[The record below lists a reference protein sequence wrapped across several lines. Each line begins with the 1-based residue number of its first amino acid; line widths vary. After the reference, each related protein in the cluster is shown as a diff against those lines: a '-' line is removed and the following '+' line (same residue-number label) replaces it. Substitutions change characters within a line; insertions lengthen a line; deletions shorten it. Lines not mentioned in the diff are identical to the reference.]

1 MRVAQPEPVEG
12 PPRTG
17 SIAEPAEAAVT
28 SRVDLVSTLV
38 VAAFGAFTLVFGF
51 WAIIAPV
58 SFFDNIGHFEP
69 YNRHFLHDVGAFQIG
84 LGAVALFAV
93 AWRDDAI
100 LAVLG
105 GAAAGAT
112 AHEIAHIAD
121 SGIGGRDS
129 DPYTL
134 GLIAVLLGVV
144 FAWRLRVR
152 YQAG

>member
-1 MRVAQPEPVEG
+1 MRSAHPEPVEG

-17 SIAEPAEAAVT
+17 SIAEPAEAATT

-38 VAAFGAFTLVFGF
+38 VAAFGAFTFVLGV

-84 LGAVALFAV
+84 LGAAALFAL
-93 AWRDDAI
+93 AWREDAL

-105 GAAAGAT
+105 
-112 AHEIAHIAD
+112 
-121 SGIGGRDS
+121 RDS
-129 DPYTL
+129 EPYTL
-134 GLIAVLLGVV
+134 GLIAVLLCAV
-144 FAWRLRVR
+144 FAWRLWVR
-152 YQAG
+152 YSGTG

>member
-1 MRVAQPEPVEG
+1 MQAQN
-12 PPRTG
+12 
-17 SIAEPAEAAVT
+17 
-28 SRVDLVSTLV
+28 SRLDLVSALV
-38 VAAFGAFTLVFGF
+38 VAAFGLFTVVLGVWALV
-51 WAIIAPV
+51 APV

-84 LGAVALFAV
+84 LGAAAIFALV
-93 AWRDDAI
+93 WRGDAM

-105 GAAAGAT
+105 GVAAGAT

-134 GLIAVLLGVV
+134 GLIAAVLVV
-144 FAWRLRVR
+144 TFAWRLWMR
-152 YQAG
+152 YCAG

>member
-1 MRVAQPEPVEG
+1 MSAQN
-12 PPRTG
+12 
-17 SIAEPAEAAVT
+17 

-38 VAAFGAFTLVFGF
+38 VAAFGAFTLVLGV
-51 WAIIAPV
+51 WALIAPV

-84 LGAVALFAV
+84 LGAAALFAL
-93 AWRDDAI
+93 AWRDDAL

-121 SGIGGRDS
+121 HGIGGRDS

-134 GLIAVLLGVV
+134 GLIAAVLVAT
-144 FAWRLRVR
+144 FAWRLSAR
-152 YQAG
+152 YRAG

>member
-1 MRVAQPEPVEG
+1 MSAQ
-12 PPRTG
+12 TD
-17 SIAEPAEAAVT
+17 
-28 SRVDLVSTLV
+28 SRVDLVSVIIL
-38 VAAFGAFTLVFGF
+38 AGFGAFTLVLGL
-51 WAIIAPV
+51 WAIIAPA

-84 LGAVALFAV
+84 LGAAALFAV
-93 AWRDDAI
+93 AWRNDAL

-121 SGIGGRDS
+121 NGIGGRDS

-134 GLIAVLLGVV
+134 GLIAAILVATFL
-144 FAWRLRVR
+144 WRLRVR
-152 YQAG
+152 YGQTKA

>member
-1 MRVAQPEPVEG
+1 MSP
-12 PPRTG
+12 
-17 SIAEPAEAAVT
+17 S
-28 SRVDLVSTLV
+28 SRVDLVSTLIL
-38 VAAFGAFTLVFGF
+38 AGFGAFTLILGV

-84 LGAVALFAV
+84 LGAAALFAV
-93 AWRDDAI
+93 AWRDDAL

-121 SGIGGRDS
+121 NGIGGRDS

-134 GLIAVLLGVV
+134 GLIAVLLAATFV
-144 FAWRLRVR
+144 WRLWVC
-152 YQAG
+152 YCAG

>member
-1 MRVAQPEPVEG
+1 MRA
-12 PPRTG
+12 
-17 SIAEPAEAAVT
+17 ST
-28 SRVDLVSTLV
+28 SRVDLVSALV
-38 VAAFGAFTLVFGF
+38 VGAFGAFTLILGL
-51 WAIIAPV
+51 WAIIAPI

-84 LGAVALFAV
+84 LGAAAVFAL
-93 AWRDDAI
+93 AWRDDAL

-105 GAAAGAT
+105 GATAGAT

-134 GLIAVLLGVV
+134 GLIAAILVAT
-144 FAWRLRVR
+144 FAWRLWAR
-152 YQAG
+152 YQASTSG

>member
-1 MRVAQPEPVEG
+1 LTPAQN
-12 PPRTG
+12 
-17 SIAEPAEAAVT
+17 
-28 SRVDLVSTLV
+28 SRVDPVSTLV
-38 VAAFGAFTLVFGF
+38 VAAFGLFTLALGL

-69 YNRHFLHDVGAFQIG
+69 YNRHFLHDIGAFQIG
-84 LGAVALFAV
+84 LGTAALFAV
-93 AWRDDAI
+93 AWRDDAL

-121 SGIGGRDS
+121 NGIGGRDS

-134 GLIAVLLGVV
+134 GLIAAILVATFV
-144 FAWRLRVR
+144 WRLRWR
-152 YQAG
+152 YRN

>member
-1 MRVAQPEPVEG
+1 MP
-12 PPRTG
+12 
-17 SIAEPAEAAVT
+17 SSS
-28 SRVDLVSTLV
+28 SRVDLVSVIILAGFGVFTVVLGLWALV
-38 VAAFGAFTLVFGF
+38 
-51 WAIIAPV
+51 APV

-84 LGAVALFAV
+84 LGAAALFALV
-93 AWRDDAI
+93 WRGDSM

-105 GAAAGAT
+105 GVAAGAT

-134 GLIAVLLGVV
+134 GLIAVLLCGA
-144 FAWRLRVR
+144 FAWRLWAR
-152 YQAG
+152 YGAG

>member
-1 MRVAQPEPVEG
+1 MSNAG
-12 PPRTG
+12 P
-17 SIAEPAEAAVT
+17 T
-28 SRVDLVSTLV
+28 SRVDLVSALV
-38 VAAFGAFTLVFGF
+38 LAAFGVFTVVLGL

-84 LGAVALFAV
+84 LGASALFAV
-93 AWRDDAI
+93 AWRDDAL

-121 SGIGGRDS
+121 NGIGGRDS

-134 GLIAVLLGVV
+134 GLIAVLLCAV
-144 FAWRLRVR
+144 FAWRLWAR
-152 YQAG
+152 YGQAKA

>member
-1 MRVAQPEPVEG
+1 MR
-12 PPRTG
+12 
-17 SIAEPAEAAVT
+17 T
-28 SRVDLVSTLV
+28 SARVDLVSSIV
-38 VAAFGAFTLVFGF
+38 VAAFGAFTFVFGL
-51 WAIIAPV
+51 WALVAPV

-84 LGAVALFAV
+84 LGAALLFAL
-93 AWRDDAI
+93 AWRDDAL

-121 SGIGGRDS
+121 TGIGGRDS

-134 GLIAVLLGVV
+134 GLIAVLLCVV

-152 YQAG
+152 Y

>member
-1 MRVAQPEPVEG
+1 M
-12 PPRTG
+12 T
-17 SIAEPAEAAVT
+17 AEASPTAR

-38 VAAFGAFTLVFGF
+38 VTAFGAFTLVLGL
-51 WAIIAPV
+51 WALIAPV

-84 LGAVALFAV
+84 LGAAALFAV

-112 AHEIAHIAD
+112 AHEIAHISD
-121 SGIGGRDS
+121 DGIGGRDS

-134 GLIAVLLGVV
+134 GLIAVLLCVV

>member
-1 MRVAQPEPVEG
+1 MRTQ
-12 PPRTG
+12 
-17 SIAEPAEAAVT
+17 T
-28 SRVDLVSTLV
+28 SARVDLVSSIV
-38 VAAFGAFTLVFGF
+38 IGAFGVFTVVLGL

-84 LGAVALFAV
+84 LGAAALFAV
-93 AWRDDAI
+93 AWRDDAL

-121 SGIGGRDS
+121 NGIGGRDS

-134 GLIAVLLGVV
+134 GLIAAILVGT
-144 FAWRLRVR
+144 FAWRLRWR
-152 YQAG
+152 YGQAKA